1 MIVDSIPITY
11 TYLMFCGVMWIF
23 YTDQTI
29 LTTLINDMKT
39 QSKQKRYHSPDDID
53 SIWQILY
60 PEHFIN
66 VLLIHHIKRREEVEI
81 AEIAS
86 IMRDGLMH
94 CDDSS
99 SPQLKHLF
107 TSTDD
112 QLYHNK
118 FKTTKVS
125 DMFESIQSEN
135 GSTMEPKLILIDGAP
150 GMGKTTLCKEIA
162 YQWANNKLL
171 KDTKM
176 LFLLFLRDPA
186 IQKVHDL
193 KDLIHYFYN
202 FKPSYLNLS
211 EEYAEILTRR
221 DNSDITIVMDGYD
234 ELGDKSELLL
244 VNNIIKRNILCQC
257 KIVITS
263 RPIASE
269 KLQKLADVRV
279 EILGFTDQSKV
290 EYIQKELKDFP
301 TKIENLLSY
310 LKHHSDINKMC
321 YIPIIMTIL
330 VCSVK
335 ECDDLPTNQSELY
348 ERFVTLAI
356 LRCVHKLDGTLSTS
370 ILSLRKLPKR
380 YQVYLK
386 QLSQFAFKTIASN
399 KVIFSNEDI
408 EELSPNLYEASKEL
422 QGLGLFK
429 AT

>member
-1 MIVDSIPITY
+1 ME
-11 TYLMFCGVMWIF
+11 
-23 YTDQTI
+23 
-29 LTTLINDMKT
+29 TLINDMKT
-39 QSKQKRYHSPDDID
+39 QSKQKRYYSPDDID

-99 SPQLKHLF
+99 SPQLKNLF

-125 DMFESIQSEN
+125 DMFESFQSEN

-171 KDTKM
+171 TDTKM
-176 LFLLFLRDPA
+176 LFLLFLRDPT
-186 IQKVHDL
+186 IQKVLDL

-211 EEYAEILTRR
+211 KECAEILTRR

-244 VNNIIKRNILCQC
+244 VNNIIKRNL
-257 KIVITS
+257 
-263 RPIASE
+263 P
-269 KLQKLADVRV
+269 LQ
-279 EILGFTDQSKV
+279 T
-290 EYIQKELKDFP
+290 
-301 TKIENLLSY
+301 SY
-310 LKHHSDINKMC
+310 LNDHCHN
-321 YIPIIMTIL
+321 
-330 VCSVK
+330 
-335 ECDDLPTNQSELY
+335 
-348 ERFVTLAI
+348 
-356 LRCVHKLDGTLSTS
+356 
-370 ILSLRKLPKR
+370 
-380 YQVYLK
+380 
-386 QLSQFAFKTIASN
+386 
-399 KVIFSNEDI
+399 
-408 EELSPNLYEASKEL
+408 
-422 QGLGLFK
+422 
-429 AT
+429 